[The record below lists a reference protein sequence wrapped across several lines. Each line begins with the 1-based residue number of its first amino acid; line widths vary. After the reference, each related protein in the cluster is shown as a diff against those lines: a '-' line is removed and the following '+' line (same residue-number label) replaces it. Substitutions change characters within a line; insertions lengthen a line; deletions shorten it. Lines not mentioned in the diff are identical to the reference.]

1 MLGIP
6 SGFLLKI
13 GGILTSIITVILSVF
28 AIRRSGVKQGRQE
41 VINETNETIVQ
52 QVETAKKIEEEVARV
67 PDDELRVR
75 SSRWVR
81 KAPRT
86 D

>member
-13 GGILTSIITVILSVF
+13 GGILASIITVILSVF

-52 QVETAKKIEEEVARV
+52 QAETAKKIREEVDSAS
-67 PDDELRVR
+67 DSDLYVR